1 MDGIEMPRILRV
13 LHAGALQH
21 KEYVIPDGMTPAAA
35 AQWIRGYGPVI
46 RIIEDNSSNP
56 LNRPAFGHIT
66 GE

>member
-1 MDGIEMPRILRV
+1 MTRILRV

-46 RIIEDNSSNP
+46 RIIVDDDSSPP